1 MARHTNKL
9 LKHLLEN
16 EVSKR
21 DFVELVQETNSNW
34 RMAQLLREGKFEN
47 TTWYVSKQTVGNIM
61 KKLGY
66 YGNRGRPPSK
76 PQSTGQEYPR
86 WILR

>member
-9 LKHLLEN
+9 LQHLLEN
-16 EVSKR
+16 ESSKR
-21 DFVELVQETNSNW
+21 DFVELVQKTNSK
-34 RMAQLLREGKFEN
+34 RAVSLMLRNGEFEN
-47 TTWYVSKQTVGNIM
+47 TTWYVSGQTVGNIM

-66 YGNRGRPPSK
+66 HGNRGRPPKK
-76 PQSTGQEYPR
+76 PRSTVYETPR